1 MVGVAL
7 GYAGVGTVSGAAAV
21 AAPAGGRGGV
31 RREVARVRARPAA
44 ALGGGA
50 LKACAG
56 RRGSVGGGGVGGAAA
71 GAWAGV
77 GVGAGERRV
86 GRRHSWGG
94 QRLVCLAQAW
104 AEPEWVETK
113 VTGNIEAAGGIRL
126 VSVATPEGFGYTAA
140 GQYVQIKAPGVEKP
154 GFFAVASA
162 PASSA
167 EETQFLVKCKGE
179 AAEALC
185 GMEAGA
191 AVTVSKAMGGGFN
204 LESALPNR
212 AKARSG
218 TVLLFATGTGIAPIR
233 ALIEN
238 PNEGGVNQRGLLTK
252 KRKAVRLYY
261 GARTPDE
268 MAFASS
274 FVDWHYYRDVEIVPC
289 ISQPPSNNDWKQGVF
304 EKAFE
309 GYVQDALRADKAII
323 EPKDS
328 AAFLCGQKEMVEA
341 VKALLLEQGV
351 PAERMLLN
359 F

>member
-1 MVGVAL
+1 MAVGAVTMALGAVPGELVRRPRSQTVPRRHSTGGAGDGGAGGGTLAWRWGSRATGVAQ
-7 GYAGVGTVSGAAAV
+7 
-21 AAPAGGRGGV
+21 GRE
-31 RREVARVRARPAA
+31 R
-44 ALGGGA
+44 
-50 LKACAG
+50 
-56 RRGSVGGGGVGGAAA
+56 RRGS
-71 GAWAGV
+71 
-77 GVGAGERRV
+77 
-86 GRRHSWGG
+86 WGG
-94 QRLVCLAQAW
+94 SAKGNRVACRAQAW

-113 VTGNIEAAGGIRL
+113 VTGSVEAAGGIRL
-126 VSVATPEGFGYTAA
+126 VTVATPEGFGYTAA
-140 GQYVQIKAPGVEKP
+140 GQYVQMKAPGVEKP

-162 PASSA
+162 PASSG
-167 EETQFLVKCKGE
+167 EETQFLIKCKGE

-185 GMEAGA
+185 GLEPGA
-191 AVTVSKAMGGGFN
+191 EVTVSKAMGRGFD
-204 LESALPNR
+204 LGAALPNR

-238 PNEGGVNQRGLLTK
+238 PNEGGVSQRGLLTK
-252 KRKAVRLYY
+252 KRKEVRLYY

-309 GYVQDALRADKAII
+309 GYVQDALLADTAII

-341 VKALLLEQGV
+341 VKSILGEQGV
-351 PAERMLLN
+351 PEDRMLLN